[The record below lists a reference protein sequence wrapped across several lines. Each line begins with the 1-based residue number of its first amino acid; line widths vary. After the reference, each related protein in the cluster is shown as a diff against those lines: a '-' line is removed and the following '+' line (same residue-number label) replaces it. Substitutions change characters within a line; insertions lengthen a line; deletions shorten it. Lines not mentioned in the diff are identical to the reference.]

1 MKLLTH
7 LIPHTNFHK
16 GIWLSNENVPWY
28 FFLKTDREFEI
39 PNGDSFYDSVDEC
52 LLPIVK
58 KLHNNNIPTT
68 PSCAG
73 HFENRKY
80 YSEIYDLLKM
90 FENNLKIG
98 EILHDDE
105 NDRQFYYENSN
116 YKLPWSKNVFLD
128 EIIDYQ
134 KNGVIGF
141 LDNDKKIFKRLKNK
155 GYDKLSDNGITI
167 IKIKP
172 KNIDEME
179 KSWKTVYNDLT
190 NNI

>member
-7 LIPHTNFHK
+7 LIPHTDFHK

-28 FFLKTDREFEI
+28 FFLKTKRENKI
-39 PNGDSFYDSVDEC
+39 PNSPSFYGSVDDC
-52 LLPIVK
+52 LIPIVK

-80 YSEIYDLLKM
+80 YSEIYDLLKI
-90 FENNLKIG
+90 FEENLKTG

-105 NDRQFYYENSN
+105 NDRQFYYENKN
-116 YKLPWSKNVFLD
+116 YTLPWSKNIFLD
-128 EIIDYQ
+128 KINDYQ

-141 LDNDKKIFKRLKNK
+141 SDNNGKIFKRLKNK
-155 GYDKLSDNGITI
+155 GYSKLFDNGITI
-167 IKIKP
+167 ITIKP
-172 KNIDEME
+172 KNISDME
-179 KSWKTVYNDLT
+179 KSWKVVYNDLS
-190 NNI
+190 NNL